1 MVCVLESF
9 WTWRS
14 KSQFHFST
22 VHGRFQDCFSRFR
35 GIPNCGHCADAS
47 ARKASATKCGWD
59 WIMDFHPDV
68 SIMSV
73 AWLKN
78 KIKRCLLKS
87 TFQNALLHCQFFF
100 FLIDR
105 FQNVLEHSVC
115 LSMYSNHLNSLKYH
129 LYLTGIFFC
138 KWNYAIFLEILL
150 LEVCDTCLHSS
161 TPTVTISRPALSRA
175 LFPGSYVQVF
185 FRVLSFALD
194 SSPLTFFTYLISSTI
209 HNFNYHIQWW

>member
-14 KSQFHFST
+14 KSQFHVST

-68 SIMSV
+68 SIMSA

-78 KIKRCLLKS
+78 KSKRCLLRS
-87 TFQNALLHCQFFF
+87 TFQNALLHCHFFF
-100 FLIDR
+100 FLIYR
-105 FQNVLEHSVC
+105 FQNSV
-115 LSMYSNHLNSLKYH
+115 SPMYSHHLNSLKYH
-129 LYLTGIFFC
+129 LHLIGIFC
-138 KWNYAIFLEILL
+138 CNWNCSIFLQILPSWSVWHWSTELYSHCYHFHTHSFKSSFLWL
-150 LEVCDTCLHSS
+150 LHTGFL
-161 TPTVTISRPALSRA
+161 
-175 LFPGSYVQVF
+175 
-185 FRVLSFALD
+185 
-194 SSPLTFFTYLISSTI
+194 
-209 HNFNYHIQWW
+209 